1 VAATSEAAAVV
12 KPNRRPPAG
21 FTLTELLV
29 AAMLSLVVMGAVAS
43 LFAILGRSVRDSH
56 ATVDLGARLR
66 AAAWQLRQDLTGV
79 TCAVE
84 PWASPDENTGYFEL
98 IEGAC
103 RDTTLAIDAQGPT
116 GNLSADTDDILL
128 FATQSLAGSFVGRYA
143 TGTSASQIESPFA
156 EVAWFCR
163 PSANQPVEGLT
174 LYDLHRRQLLVVAY
188 LGQTTG
194 TTNSLPTTVDRAAY
208 DLSLTRVTLDGLG
221 TMLVPNSLGDLTKRE
236 HRFLRDGYSF
246 VTTGT
251 QTLSVAPQAFPFAF
265 PVVSTTISTGTTVM
279 LARPEAGL
287 DATARSWEDIVLTN
301 VVAFDVRVFDP
312 QARPQQAGEAWL
324 LPGDPGYAT
333 PPAGSG
339 TATGA
344 YVDLGFAGGSPV
356 SASGTFPPAGTTALQ
371 SAGVRVAGTSSLPL
385 ATYDTWSR
393 HYEFNTVD
401 EDGDGVA
408 DEGTKGVD
416 VNADGYP
423 DDLAQAET
431 SPPYPVPLRGLEV
444 RIRCYE
450 PASKQVRQTT
460 IRHSFQR

>member
-1 VAATSEAAAVV
+1 MARHESNGACRTT
-12 KPNRRPPAG
+12 RG

-29 AAMLSLVVMGAVAS
+29 ASALALVVMGAVAS
-43 LFAILGRSVRDSH
+43 LFVILGRSIRNSQ
-56 ATVDLGARLR
+56 ATVELGARVR
-66 AAAWQLRQDLTGV
+66 AAIWLLRQDLVGV
-79 TCAVE
+79 TCRVE
-84 PWASPDENTGYFEL
+84 PPLAPDENAGYFEL
-98 IEGAC
+98 IEGPL
-103 RDTTLAIDAQGPT
+103 RDASFALDTQGPT
-116 GNLSADTDDILL
+116 ANLSADTDDILL
-128 FATQSLAGSFVGRYA
+128 FTTQSLAGPFMGRYGGA
-143 TGTSASQIESPFA
+143 TIESPFA

-163 PSANQPVEGLT
+163 PCAKQPVEGLT

-208 DLSLTRVTLDGLG
+208 DLSLRRVTLDGLG